1 MRPFE
6 NDEVGGVDGGDGDDV
21 RGKNLMAKR
30 VSVFGLTW
38 VIPGEGVLL
47 VVTGV
52 PGRFCE
58 EGMKSEGLEGREAL
72 VIAIDTDGES

>member
-1 MRPFE
+1 VRPFE

-30 VSVFGLTW
+30 VSVFGLVW
-38 VIPGEGVLL
+38 VIPGEGVLS
-47 VVTGV
+47 VVAGV
-52 PGRFCE
+52 SGRFCE
-58 EGMKSEGLEGREAL
+58 ERMKSGCLEGREAL